1 MNFNKVICLCHKY
14 LTFPSAVDVSDVD
27 LDNADNVDDN
37 DLDDTANDSSDTLA
51 TIDDS
56 GSPDPAVA
64 ETAAA
69 RPGLGPSLAV

>member
-1 MNFNKVICLCHKY
+1 MNFVQVLCLCHKY
-14 LTFPSAVDVSDVD
+14 LTLPCAVDVSDVD
-27 LDNADNVDDN
+27 LDNDNNVDDN
-37 DLDDTANDSSDTLA
+37 DLDDAANDSGDTLA

-69 RPGLGPSLAV
+69 RPGLCPSLAV